1 MYKHNMTSHMNKKLQ
16 QGFTLIEL
24 LVVIAIIGILAA
36 MVITN
41 LRTARAKARDA
52 SAITSMSSARAEAE
66 NFYDSNSLSYGTGTG
81 GGSTNICDPASNFG
95 RLMTAAE
102 DANGG
107 TANCNAADQSYTAYI
122 NMTATTDNFCIDGTG
137 FAGKINGAPSAVGDK
152 CQ

>member
-1 MYKHNMTSHMNKKLQ
+1 MTFQMNKKLQ

-52 SAITSMSSARAEAE
+52 SAITSLSSSRAEAE
-66 NFYDSNSLSYGTGTG
+66 NFYDSNGLSY
-81 GGSTNICDPASNFG
+81 TNLCANPAFAT
-95 RLMTAAE
+95 LITAAGR
-102 DANGG
+102 ANG
-107 TANCNAADQSYTAYI
+107 NLAACDATGVAFGPGQSYFAYI
-122 NMTATTDNFCIDGTG
+122 KMTATSDYFCVDGRG
-137 FAGKINGAPSAVGDK
+137 YAGKVTAIPSITADQ

>member
-1 MYKHNMTSHMNKKLQ
+1 MILPMNKKE

-66 NFYDSNSLSYGTGTG
+66 NFYDDNGLSYTGLCPTATYPYMATAPTG
-81 GGSTNICDPASNFG
+81 GTNFET
-95 RLMTAAE
+95 LMYAAAKANTQTVTCLEGGQVYRAFIQMAATA
-102 DANGG
+102 D
-107 TANCNAADQSYTAYI
+107 Y
-122 NMTATTDNFCIDGTG
+122 FCIDSRG
-137 FAGKINGAPSAVGDK
+137 FAGKLTAVPSSASGE